1 MEWVAIP
8 FFRGSF
14 QAREGTGSSALQAD
28 SLLSEPPGKF
38 FFTFSFSWLI
48 YKVVLISAIQH
59 CDSVVIYIHSFL
71 LFSII
76 VVTY

>member
-1 MEWVAIP
+1 MP
-8 FFRGSF
+8 FPSSGDLSRPG
-14 QAREGTGSSALQAD
+14 REPGSSALQAD